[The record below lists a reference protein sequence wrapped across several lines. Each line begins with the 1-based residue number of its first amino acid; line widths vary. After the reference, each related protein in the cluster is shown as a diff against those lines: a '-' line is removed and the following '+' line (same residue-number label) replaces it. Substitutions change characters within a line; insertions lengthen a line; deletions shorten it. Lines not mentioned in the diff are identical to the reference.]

1 METVYDDAAPVVIK
15 DPALKTNE
23 ERLEGSEF
31 KQTPRKQ
38 PRQSSEVLEEAARK
52 EGWVDE
58 EEWVEQGKDEALW
71 RPAEVFLE
79 RGVHFRTMSDQKRQ
93 ITKLEKMVGVMTQMQ
108 KNIRA
113 DERSK
118 TLGELKERKVQA
130 LEADNFREA
139 EAVDEAIQKHNE
151 VSAAEDKVYDGIHSE
166 VETPASNPHLEALA
180 AKFRQD
186 SPWYFTDPAMRA
198 YADMISASY
207 RAINQSATPEQI
219 LEYVGK
225 EVPKQFKGR
234 TQPDD
239 DNDDEDG
246 DDEQD
251 KRSRTRRSPV
261 GASATT
267 TSRAQKKGS
276 KRSVRDLPQE
286 YQDIYKR
293 FKEAGAVKNEEEY
306 LSQLDLND
314 GTTGATYE

>member
-38 PRQSSEVLEEAARK
+38 PRQSSEVLEEA
-52 EGWVDE
+52 
-58 EEWVEQGKDEALW
+58 
-71 RPAEVFLE
+71 E
-79 RGVHFRTMSDQKRQ
+79 R
-93 ITKLEKMVGVMTQMQ
+93 
-108 KNIRA
+108 
-113 DERSK
+113 
-118 TLGELKERKVQA
+118 
-130 LEADNFREA
+130 
-139 EAVDEAIQKHNE
+139 
-151 VSAAEDKVYDGIHSE
+151 KVYDGIHSE

-246 DDEQD
+246 D
-251 KRSRTRRSPV
+251 
-261 GASATT
+261 
-267 TSRAQKKGS
+267 
-276 KRSVRDLPQE
+276 
-286 YQDIYKR
+286 
-293 FKEAGAVKNEEEY
+293 
-306 LSQLDLND
+306 
-314 GTTGATYE
+314 